1 MLVESKFT
9 LEILHEK
16 IDRVLDLGE
25 RQIVY
30 HSHSFLTLQTSNFS
44 VISVW

>member
-16 IDRVLDLGE
+16 IDRVLDLWE

-30 HSHSFLTLQTSNFS
+30 HNHSFLTNITSNFS
-44 VISVW
+44 VIPLW